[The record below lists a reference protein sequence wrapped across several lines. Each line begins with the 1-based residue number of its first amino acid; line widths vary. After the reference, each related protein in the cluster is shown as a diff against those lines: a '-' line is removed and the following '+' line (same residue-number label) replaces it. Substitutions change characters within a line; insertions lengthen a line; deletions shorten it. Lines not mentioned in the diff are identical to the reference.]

1 MSHEAAAAYALGA
14 LDHAEER
21 EFEEHLAHCDECQ
34 REIES
39 LKGTAASLAFV
50 ADLPPPPPELRKR
63 ILEQAVAER
72 AVVVPFRRRLVLPAV
87 AAAGIA
93 AAVALGIWVASLSSS
108 LDRERSARRTDARAL
123 AVLAA
128 RDSRAVSLSGADGQL
143 VVAGGGDAAL
153 VVRNMP
159 AVPQGRAYE
168 IWVLEDTAQPRAAGL
183 FPGGRT
189 SVVALKV
196 RVPAG
201 ARVAVTVERAKGSTR
216 PTSKPVVVT
225 QAV

>member
-1 MSHEAAAAYALGA
+1 VSHEAAAAYALGA
-14 LDHAEER
+14 LDEAEQR
-21 EFEEHLAHCDECQ
+21 EFEDHLAHCAECQ
-34 REIES
+34 QEIES

-50 ADLPPPPPELRKR
+50 ADLPPAPPGLRDR
-63 ILEQAVAER
+63 ILEHAVAER
-72 AVVVPFRRRLVLPAV
+72 SVVVPLRRRLVLPAV
-87 AAAGIA
+87 AAAGVA
-93 AAVALGIWVASLSSS
+93 AAVGLGIWVASLSSS

-123 AVLAA
+123 AILAA
-128 RDSRAVSLSGADGQL
+128 RDNHAVSLSGADGQL
-143 VVAGGGDAAL
+143 VVSGGGDAAL

-159 AVPQGRAYE
+159 AVSRGKAYE
-168 IWVLEDTAQPRAAGL
+168 IWVLAGAAQPRPAGL

-189 SVVALKV
+189 SVVPLKV

-201 ARVAVTVERAKGSTR
+201 ARVAVTVERAGGSTR